1 MRYINEFL
9 ATVLDFEEEDK
20 LLTAIG
26 AALYNDPSVTGKVFV
41 LYGECGTGKSSILQP
56 LSMFTAPYS
65 HFDSNILVR
74 NDVDVSKWEVRDDD
88 KIRFCGTNK
97 FPEKLVGLPERYV
110 IIKMSG
116 ERMPLED
123 YKKFQQ
129 EMLYFPE
136 EFFKKCMKRFTLNK
150 KGETEW

>member
-26 AALYNDPSVTGKVFV
+26 AALYNDPSVRGKVFV
-41 LYGECGTGKSSILQP
+41 LYGDPGTGKTSILMNF
-56 LSMFTAPYS
+56 SYFTGPAY
-65 HFDSNILVR
+65 HFDPDIIIR
-74 NDVDVSKWEVRDDD
+74 DGIDVSEWKVLDDE
-88 KIRFCGTNK
+88 KIRFCSTNK
-97 FPEKLVGLPERYV
+97 LPDNLPENYEV
-110 IIKMSG
+110 IRMSG
-116 ERMPLED
+116 DKMPFED
-123 YKKFQQ
+123 YEKFRQ
-129 EMLYFPE
+129 EMLYFPD